1 MKIYVNDK
9 EHIFNENDLTL
20 SGLLEKIKMSSTGVV
35 AELNGEVF
43 SNKDFSTKSLSDGSK
58 VELIRIVGGG

>member
-1 MKIYVNDK
+1 MRIYVNDK
-9 EHIFNENDLTL
+9 EHIFKEKELTL
-20 SGLLEKIKMSSTGVV
+20 GGLLEKINMSSTGVV

-43 SNKDFSTKSLSDGSK
+43 NSRDFSNKNLSDGSR